1 MARVHELISRGC
13 EDGGD
18 AQGSRAFPRI
28 SEREED
34 EHGRQH
40 EKKSVLAKV
49 KDKAKRWRRT
59 LSKRKQGHNVGND
72 DRLYD
77 TGLGEHDGEG
87 PDPEYHGAAMCE
99 STSASVSYRETPAPP
114 EITADRT
121 EKGTEGPDDSRHVK
135 DRNLRED
142 SDSAPPFVADKHM
155 MQSTK
160 IPGYPVGED
169 RGSNSPT
176 KAATGVLS
184 PAYAMV
190 TETHREMTSTIQSP
204 RAATGDQARDKGIS
218 VKEYLLLKL
227 EPQEEDKA
235 LSEVI
240 TEAMSPRKGVNGGE
254 LGMEK
259 LKDVVTSLFFTERS
273 TKPQP
278 ASSEIPWEGSDSKD
292 PRPGLASSGSRPLSV
307 SASPQP
313 LLSSNPRPTP
323 PSSSAQ
329 PDPLLGS
336 PYQGLGEE
344 ERSNERVLQAYAN

>member
-176 KAATGVLS
+176 KAATGCFLRLT
-184 PAYAMV
+184 PC
-190 TETHREMTSTIQSP
+190 P

-329 PDPLLGS
+329 PDPLLAA
-336 PYQGLGEE
+336 LIK